1 MSCSQRRDPSQNQQ
15 DDIQVA
21 LPLTYILLQLFFSLL
36 CVSESCKVVE
46 LFKSCK
52 FVRWCDHTRSK
63 TGELVLLYSITRRV
77 FFSSLKTKNKT
88 KQKTKAKKQNFRALI
103 QAWGVGGGGGW
114 GVAGYAVVCLGID
127 FAVVWVQISLLLLFL
142 AFVY

>member
-21 LPLTYILLQLFFSLL
+21 LPLMYILLQLFFSFL
-36 CVSESCKVVE
+36 CVSESCKVVK

-52 FVRWCDHTRSK
+52 FVRCDGVITLQARPAN
-63 TGELVLLYSITRRV
+63 LFCFIPLLGVYSY
-77 FFSSLKTKNKT
+77 LML
-88 KQKTKAKKQNFRALI
+88 KQKTKEKTKLSCISDEKLI
-103 QAWGVGGGGGW
+103 KAELCVCSGMF
-114 GVAGYAVVCLGID
+114 GYRFCCCLGTH
-127 FAVVWVQISLLLLFL
+127 FAVLLFL